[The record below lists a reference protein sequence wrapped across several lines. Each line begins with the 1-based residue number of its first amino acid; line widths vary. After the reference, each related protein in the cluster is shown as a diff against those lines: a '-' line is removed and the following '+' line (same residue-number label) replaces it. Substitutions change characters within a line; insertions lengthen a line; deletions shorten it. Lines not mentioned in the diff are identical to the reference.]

1 MSEATNQSQLA
12 DEWIWKPALAA
23 FLRNPFEGAGHIRK
37 NYSQA
42 FQDIFVLSILDGLK
56 NGRYLEIGAQR
67 PILNNNTYLL
77 HKKYKWSGI
86 SIEIDP
92 AHLFEWRKERPKC
105 ELIVADALKINYGE
119 AFANWFRPTQASSFW
134 TRSFRTQNN
143 VIRDDNRID
152 YLQLDIDPSINTLRV
167 LRVLPLD
174 SYRFSVITFE
184 TDAYI
189 GDLRARD
196 ESRNILFSNGY
207 ELIAADVSVLY
218 SPVSSDPIPFE
229 DWWVDPLIVNTQKI
243 RAFRAASGEKCL
255 PQNLLL
261 SSYKH
266 GACDT

>member
-1 MSEATNQSQLA
+1 MPTNQSQLT

-167 LRVLPLD
+167 CGCSLWTRIVSRLSHSRLTPILGICG
-174 SYRFSVITFE
+174 RE
-184 TDAYI
+184 TKAATYCPA
-189 GDLRARD
+189 RAT
-196 ESRNILFSNGY
+196 S
-207 ELIAADVSVLY
+207 
-218 SPVSSDPIPFE
+218 
-229 DWWVDPLIVNTQKI
+229 
-243 RAFRAASGEKCL
+243 
-255 PQNLLL
+255 
-261 SSYKH
+261 
-266 GACDT
+266 